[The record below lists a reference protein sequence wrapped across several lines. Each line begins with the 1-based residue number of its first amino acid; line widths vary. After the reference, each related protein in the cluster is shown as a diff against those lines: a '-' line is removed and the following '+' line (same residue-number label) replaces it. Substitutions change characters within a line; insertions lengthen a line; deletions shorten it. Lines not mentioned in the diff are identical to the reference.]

1 MKNKIKVLLVGSAII
16 ASGCISGFTNSAS
29 ADIYHYDS
37 YARGSDFGGGENL
50 VGYDLSWTYQDA
62 VFTANLDGM
71 SADGGTI
78 GFTAW
83 LEFTNEGTETVAWTF
98 ETENAY
104 WISIEDLTAG
114 GSQMMWSGDT
124 FIMEAGHSY
133 KTAKSTYAGQSWE
146 FVPAQIPAPG
156 ALALLGIAGITTRRR
171 RK

>member
-1 MKNKIKVLLVGSAII
+1 MINKTKALLLGSAII

-50 VGYDLSWTYQDA
+50 VGYDLNWTYSDA
-62 VFTANLDGM
+62 TFSANSDGM

-78 GFTAW
+78 GFTVW
-83 LEFTNEGTETVAWTF
+83 LAFTNEGTETVAWTF

-104 WISIEDLTAG
+104 WISIDDLTVG

-124 FIMEAGHSY
+124 FYMEAGHSY
-133 KTAKSTYAGQSWE
+133 STAKATDPGQSWQ
-146 FVPAQIPAPG
+146 FVPAQIPAPSVV
-156 ALALLGIAGITTRRR
+156 ALLGIAGVATRRR